1 MKTKPII
8 LIDQDGVFTDFVEC
22 YYRIAKEKF
31 PDVYDALPDEDSLF
45 TFFVE
50 DSIADPRVKDQA
62 MQIINDSEIFRGMKP
77 IKDSIKG
84 LQELRAKARTKG
96 FEVFICSAPHKG
108 GDKSSYSVKAEWIHT
123 HLGYDWLDY
132 LILARDKTVCDG
144 LVLIDDKPEPMGA
157 YKPAWKHIVF
167 SQPYNKAHQEGK
179 HVMFDW
185 SSESIDKVIAY
196 TVEQWN
202 IQHQF

>member
-1 MKTKPII
+1 LKTKPII
-8 LIDQDGVFTDFVEC
+8 LVDQDGVFADFVEGF
-22 YYRIAKEKF
+22 YRIAKEKL
-31 PDVYDALPDEDSLF
+31 PEVYAALPNPENLS
-45 TFFVE
+45 TFFIE
-50 DSIADPRVKDQA
+50 DSINDEVIKQQA
-62 MQIINDSEIFRGMKP
+62 MTIINDPEIFRSLKP

-84 LQELRAKARTKG
+84 LQELRSKARLKG
-96 FEVFICSAPHKG
+96 FEVFICSAPYKG

-123 HLGYDWLDY
+123 YLGYDWLDY
-132 LILARDKTVCDG
+132 LILARDKTICDG

-167 SQPYNKAHQEGK
+167 SQPYNVNHREGK
-179 HVMFDW
+179 HTMHDW

-202 IQHQF
+202 IQHPF